1 MITYRL
7 NYNNSAAQKII
18 DTIETG
24 EWVNIFSNQEYLQ
37 WLEEGNTP
45 EPYIPPPPPVPQSI
59 TRRQCAI
66 ELRERQLITPLEAL
80 NMTRTGT
87 PPAMIQSIFD
97 DMVENDRILAETDFA
112 ADTYMRTN
120 PLLIQI
126 MTSTGATAEDIDDF
140 FRSAVN
146 R

>member
-1 MITYRL
+1 MYKLTSSNTTVQRL
-7 NYNNSAAQKII
+7 SDNAFIPFDRGNRDY
-18 DTIETG
+18 
-24 EWVNIFSNQEYLQ
+24 QEYLK
-37 WLEEGNTP
+37 WLSKGNIP
-45 EPYIPPPPPVPQSI
+45 EPYVPPPPPVPQSI

-66 ELRERQLITPLEAL
+66 ELRERQLITPSEAL
-80 NMTRTGT
+80 NMTRTGI

-97 DMVENDRILAETDFA
+97 SMSENDRILAETDFA

-126 MTSTGATAEDIDDF
+126 MTASGATEEEIDDF
-140 FRSAVN
+140 YRSAAN

>member
-1 MITYRL
+1 MYKLTPSTTVQRL
-7 NYNNSAAQKII
+7 SDNAFIPFDGGNRDY
-18 DTIETG
+18 
-24 EWVNIFSNQEYLQ
+24 QEYLQ

-66 ELRERQLITPLEAL
+66 ELRERQLITPSEAL
-80 NMTRTGT
+80 NMTRTGI
-87 PPAMIQSIFD
+87 PPAMIQFIFD
-97 DMVENDRILAETDFA
+97 SMPENDRILAETDFA

-126 MTSTGATAEDIDDF
+126 MTASGATEEEIDDF
-140 FRSAVN
+140 YRSAAN

>member
-1 MITYRL
+1 MYKLTSSPTTVQRL
-7 NYNNSAAQKII
+7 YDNAFIPFDGGNRDY
-18 DTIETG
+18 
-24 EWVNIFSNQEYLQ
+24 QEYLK

-66 ELRERQLITPLEAL
+66 ELRERTLITPLEAL
-80 NMTRTGT
+80 NMTKTAA

-97 DMVENDRILAETDFA
+97 AMTENNRILAETDFA
-112 ADTYMRTN
+112 ADTYERSN
-120 PLLIQI
+120 QLLVQV
-126 MTSTGATAEDIDDF
+126 MTSSGATEEEIDDF
-140 FRSAVN
+140 FRSAST

>member
-1 MITYRL
+1 MYKLTSSPTTVQRL
-7 NYNNSAAQKII
+7 YDNAFIPFDGGNRDY
-18 DTIETG
+18 
-24 EWVNIFSNQEYLQ
+24 QEYLK

-66 ELRERQLITPLEAL
+66 ELRERTLITPLEAL
-80 NMTRTGT
+80 NMTKTAA

-97 DMVENDRILAETDFA
+97 AMTENNRILAETDFA
-112 ADTYMRTN
+112 ADTYERSN
-120 PLLIQI
+120 QLLIQV
-126 MTSTGATAEDIDDF
+126 MTSSGATEEEIDDF
-140 FRSAVN
+140 FRSAST